1 MPVTNGDIIDDV
13 LYTMG
18 FDVDDA
24 LLHRVN
30 VGYNLGLVI
39 DRIKRQRLEK
49 ELRSPLGSRGVTNE
63 LTTYIVPIEHDST
76 LNNRSYFVLPS
87 NVYDI
92 RINGGVG
99 YIAYAAGSGCRDALV
114 GRHFTLASPSEMN
127 MLQGHGLQQPAPEN
141 PYYFR
146 ARINTTTGIVTDRVW
161 LYGPGATVSD
171 VEVGLYLTTPSVD
184 ALDPD
189 AEVDAPEDMLYLVKR
204 MMLDLGRW
212 ALLVPGQ
219 RLKNDGRDFPPSNQP
234 QPLQPPQNVS
244 VNDPINISIE

>member
-219 RLKNDGRDFPPSNQP
+219 RLKNDGREFAPYTGTQP
-234 QPLQPPQNVS
+234 FQPPQNVS
-244 VNDPINISIE
+244 VNDPVNISEA